1 MLARIIGNTL
11 PEPRLRRLAFLRR
24 EIGAGLKTGLVA
36 LPICL
41 SSGVL
46 AYAPLGIHS
55 IGQGAVAG
63 LNGGA
68 FAAIFAAL
76 VASPSFVISSP
87 RASISLIQA
96 TLAGYLL
103 LNKNFAGDP
112 VMIVDAMSMCVLL
125 AGIWQMLFG
134 VFGIDR
140 IIKSTPHPALA
151 GFINGI
157 ALLVIMGQLW
167 LLFDVPADAQFPS
180 LSELADPAHLVK
192 PIFALALAGFILFLG
207 ARTKRVSALLVG
219 LGVGIVLYYLIRL
232 AVPGMPLGPAIGD
245 VERGPATIFPFA
257 SLLTAKARAA
267 FLAVAP
273 ALLISSIILALV
285 AALESLLAYRVAQD
299 LSERAS
305 EPTRDVIGQGVG
317 NLVSA
322 LLGGVAAAAS
332 SAQLTANY
340 EAGGRSRLSVL
351 AAATLLLMVSTLFSS
366 AIGVLP
372 IVVIWAVLI
381 AVGILL
387 FDEWSL
393 RSLRDALLAR
403 SRAAVR
409 RSWKNLMVMST
420 VTVITASGAVVGGTL
435 VGIALS
441 CILFI
446 ADMSRS
452 IVRRRYRGD
461 EVFSKRVRS
470 IDDMSTL
477 RQSGRRRAVLE
488 LQGVMFFG
496 NADELSAEI
505 GQLFGEVDM
514 LTLDLRGVSDIDLSA
529 ASILRY
535 EVAKG
540 HKHGKTLLF
549 SSVPPAAREMLT
561 DAQSGGGGPVPSSV
575 ICTDLD
581 SALERME
588 EMALSQHARAGLA
601 TLSLDQ
607 HGFFAGLTA
616 EELAV
621 VKEFLVPQRY
631 EAGAVICHEGEDAD
645 RMWILTRGSVSVRV
659 AYRDQGQTRR
669 IASLAVGTVVGEI
682 AFIEGGKR
690 TATIVADEAVEC
702 CMLERSAY
710 DIIVRDHAQ
719 IGVKLLGNLLR
730 VVTYRLH
737 TTSDE
742 LRAMSG

>member
-1 MLARIIGNTL
+1 M
-11 PEPRLRRLAFLRR
+11 
-24 EIGAGLKTGLVA
+24 
-36 LPICL
+36 
-41 SSGVL
+41 
-46 AYAPLGIHS
+46 
-55 IGQGAVAG
+55 
-63 LNGGA
+63 
-68 FAAIFAAL
+68 
-76 VASPSFVISSP
+76 
-87 RASISLIQA
+87 
-96 TLAGYLL
+96 
-103 LNKNFAGDP
+103 
-112 VMIVDAMSMCVLL
+112 
-125 AGIWQMLFG
+125 
-134 VFGIDR
+134 
-140 IIKSTPHPALA
+140 
-151 GFINGI
+151 
-157 ALLVIMGQLW
+157 
-167 LLFDVPADAQFPS
+167 
-180 LSELADPAHLVK
+180 
-192 PIFALALAGFILFLG
+192 
-207 ARTKRVSALLVG
+207 
-219 LGVGIVLYYLIRL
+219 
-232 AVPGMPLGPAIGD
+232 
-245 VERGPATIFPFA
+245 
-257 SLLTAKARAA
+257 
-267 FLAVAP
+267 
-273 ALLISSIILALV
+273 
-285 AALESLLAYRVAQD
+285 
-299 LSERAS
+299 
-305 EPTRDVIGQGVG
+305 
-317 NLVSA
+317 
-322 LLGGVAAAAS
+322 
-332 SAQLTANY
+332 
-340 EAGGRSRLSVL
+340 
-351 AAATLLLMVSTLFSS
+351 
-366 AIGVLP
+366 
-372 IVVIWAVLI
+372 IWAVLI